1 MQQQSNAFATAPE
14 WTSAIAGL
22 TNDQIVNVIYLNA
35 FGHSP
40 DAAGLRFWSDAIT
53 NGILSVGDAAWQIV
67 TNTGP
72 ADTAIV
78 AAKVTAAIGYTDAV
92 TADSA
97 DSIAYSNSAAFASA
111 NTWLDGITTEA
122 QATAALV
129 PATLSASLDAM
140 VVASNASS
148 ATTYA
153 LTTGIDTINAAVLG
167 ANVLNTVTS
176 GLQEN
181 STSQTWNTG
190 DSITGNN
197 LTTVSL
203 IGNGQPGAGASVVS
217 VTNVAAINMNLVADT
232 TLNAAQFTNVAA
244 VNVTNGVAA
253 SELTV
258 SNAALGTTYGV
269 SSANDYDV
277 TLEYTGATGTADTAT
292 LSASGTGNSTTAT
305 TFDVATGNVIEAIAL
320 ATSGT
325 NYLTVDGG
333 TGAATIT
340 VTGAGTN
347 DITISDA
354 AANMTINASGNSGT
368 NVLRVGTLFTSL
380 DTITG
385 GSGTDT
391 LRAVANTGTTR
402 ATISAVETLRFD
414 FDNAGAIQD
423 LRNVTGATTLTL
435 EGDENA
441 TVTRAA
447 ATIATVNLV
456 SETASVNASVTYATG
471 SNAATALNIGTTNDD
486 GDAVVAVGAVTV
498 AGNAGALTI
507 NSVGDD
513 DNTAAGITA
522 NTTTSLTINAATVGL
537 SLGTDDI
544 SATSATTFTVN
555 ASGAD
560 ITFDD
565 ATLTDATAITL
576 NATGGAI
583 ATGILLTEGDLAEVS
598 LTASGANANDI
609 TVDQI
614 DSDFARTI
622 AIAAS
627 GGSDITVSDIV
638 ITGTD
643 DAGDDIDTEI
653 TLSALGTG
661 TVVTVSDMTVGAGTV
676 LDLVTI
682 TSDANGTVSFTA
694 TDTTLTITEIDAT
707 ASAGT
712 LTINVASL
720 DDGVEVSTG
729 AGDSTVTLSDNA
741 DTFVGGAGDDT
752 VTGGDAADDIT
763 LGGGHDTVIITT
775 NATTDS
781 VGDFIAGATT
791 VTSSDNISFD
801 LSALNA
807 IFTDV
812 ITGNATNVAADDAVA
827 IQAIQA
833 NAGVGEALSAATN
846 VVYVEGTY
854 ASVDAVQTAIE
865 TGGTNEITLTAAI
878 GDAIILMYQDTSGN
892 TQVASLSIA
901 NAASTASVILA
912 GNAVVDNLVT
922 LVGVDIADVVAGNY
936 AFIS

>member
-1 MQQQSNAFATAPE
+1 
-14 WTSAIAGL
+14 
-22 TNDQIVNVIYLNA
+22 
-35 FGHSP
+35 
-40 DAAGLRFWSDAIT
+40 
-53 NGILSVGDAAWQIV
+53 VGDAAWQIV

-78 AAKVTAAIGYTDAV
+78 AAKVTAALGYTAAV
-92 TADSA
+92 AASSVDSV
-97 DSIAYSNSAAFASA
+97 AYGNSAAFASA

-129 PATLSASLDAM
+129 PAALDASLDAM
-140 VVASNASS
+140 VTASAGSI

-167 ANVLNTVTS
+167 ANVLNTVTN
-176 GLQEN
+176 GLQDGVAG
-181 STSQTWNTG
+181 SQTWNTG

-197 LTTVSL
+197 LTTVNL
-203 IGNGQPGAGASVVS
+203 ISDGGGTSTVT
-217 VTNVAAINMNLVADT
+217 VTNVAAINVNLVDSGT
-232 TLNAAQFTNVAA
+232 ISAAQFTNVAA
-244 VNVTNGVAA
+244 INVTNGVAA
-253 SELTV
+253 QTLTV
-258 SNAALGTTYGV
+258 TNAALGTTYGV
-269 SSANDYDV
+269 SSANDYNV
-277 TLEYTGATGTADTAT
+277 TAVYTGATGTADTAK
-292 LSASGTGNSTTAT
+292 LSAGGAGSSATATT
-305 TFDVATGNVIEAIAL
+305 TFDVSTGNVIEAVTL

-340 VTGAGTN
+340 VTGSGTN
-347 DITISDA
+347 DISISDA
-354 AANMTINASGNSGT
+354 AANMTIDASGTSGT
-368 NVLRVGTLFTSL
+368 NVFRIGSLLTSL

-414 FDNAGAIQD
+414 FGNAGAIQD

-435 EGDENA
+435 EGDEDA

-456 SETASVNASVTYATG
+456 TGTVGADASVTYATG

-513 DNTAAGITA
+513 DNTATGITA

-537 SLGTDDI
+537 SLGAGDI
-544 SATSATTFTVN
+544 SATSATAVTVN

-565 ATLTDATAITL
+565 ATLTDAIAITL

-583 ATGILLTEGDLAEVS
+583 ATGILLTEGDLAVVT
-598 LTASGANANDI
+598 LNASGENANDI

-614 DSDFARTI
+614 DADFARTI

-627 GGSDITVSDIV
+627 GGSDITVSDVV
-638 ITGTD
+638 ITGED
-643 DAGDDIDTEI
+643 AAGDDIDTEI

-661 TVVTVSDMTVGAGTV
+661 TVVNVDDITVAAATV

-682 TSDANGTVSFTA
+682 TSDADGTVSFTA
-694 TDTTLTITEIDAT
+694 TDGDLTITEIDAT

-712 LTINVASL
+712 LEVDVRTLAA
-720 DDGVEVSTG
+720 GVDVSTG
-729 AGDSTVTLSDNA
+729 AGDSSVILSAFA

-752 VTGGDAADDIT
+752 VAGLGGADDIT
-763 LGGGHDTVIITT
+763 LGGGHDIVILTT

-781 VGDFIAGATT
+781 VGDFVGGATT
-791 VTSSDNISFD
+791 VASSDTIQISATDFNAIVGITTLIAGDGSIINTAADGSFNTVSAAENISASTAN
-801 LSALNA
+801 LY
-807 IFTDV
+807 V
-812 ITGNATNVAADDAVA
+812 ITGETFATLNLLEDALEAAGSRQLTLNNLAHDVLLVAY
-827 IQAIQA
+827 
-833 NAGVGEALSAATN
+833 E
-846 VVYVEGTY
+846 
-854 ASVDAVQTAIE
+854 
-865 TGGTNEITLTAAI
+865 
-878 GDAIILMYQDTSGN
+878 DTSGN
-892 TQVASLSIA
+892 TQIATLNIGTANVAGTIA
-901 NAASTASVILA
+901 SGDSVAANV
-912 GNAVVDNLVT
+912 VT
-922 LVGVDIADVVAGNY
+922 LVGVSLSDFTAANY
-936 AFIS
+936 EII

>member
-1 MQQQSNAFATAPE
+1 
-14 WTSAIAGL
+14 
-22 TNDQIVNVIYLNA
+22 
-35 FGHSP
+35 
-40 DAAGLRFWSDAIT
+40 
-53 NGILSVGDAAWQIV
+53 VGDAAWQIV

-78 AAKVTAAIGYTDAV
+78 AAKVEAAIGYTDAV
-92 TADSA
+92 TASSA
-97 DSIAYSNSAAFASA
+97 DSIAYGNSAAFASA
-111 NTWLDGITTEA
+111 NSWLDGITTSA

-129 PATLSASLDAM
+129 PAALDASLDAM
-140 VVASNASS
+140 VVASAGSVS
-148 ATTYA
+148 TTYA

-176 GLQEN
+176 GLQDGVAG
-181 STSQTWNTG
+181 SQTWNTG

-203 IGNGQPGAGASVVS
+203 IANGGAASVVS
-217 VTNVAAINMNLVADT
+217 VTNVAAINVNLVDVT
-232 TLNAAQFTNVAA
+232 TLNAGQFSNVAA
-244 VNVTNGVAA
+244 VNVTSGIAA
-253 SELTV
+253 QTLTV
-258 SNAALGTTYGV
+258 SNATLATTYGV
-269 SSANDYDV
+269 SSANNYGV
-277 TLEYTGATGTADTAT
+277 TLEYAGATGTADTAK
-292 LSASGTGNSTTAT
+292 LSASGTGNSTTDT
-305 TFDVATGNVIEAIAL
+305 TFDVSNGNVIEAITL

-325 NYLTVDGG
+325 NFLTVDGG

-368 NVLRVGTLFTSL
+368 NVLRVGSLLTSL

-435 EGDENA
+435 EGDQDA

-456 SETASVNASVTYATG
+456 TGTAAVNASVTYATG
-471 SNAATALNIGTTNDD
+471 SDAATALNIGTTNDD

-522 NTTTSLTINAATVGL
+522 DTTTSLTINAATVGL

-565 ATLTDATAITL
+565 ATLTDATAVTL

-583 ATGILLTEGDLAEVS
+583 DTGNLLTEGDLAEVS

-614 DSDFARTI
+614 DSDFAKTI

-643 DAGDDIDTEI
+643 AADDDIDTEI

-661 TVVTVSDMTVGAGTV
+661 TVVTVSNMTVAAGTV
-676 LDLVTI
+676 LDLVII

-694 TDTTLTITEIDAT
+694 TDADLTITEIDAT

-712 LTINVASL
+712 LTVVATTL
-720 DDGVEVSTG
+720 AAAVEVSTG
-729 AGDSTVTLSDNA
+729 AGDSTVSLSANA
-741 DTFVGGAGDDT
+741 DTFIGGAGDDT
-752 VTGGDAADDIT
+752 VTGFGGVDDIT
-763 LGGGHDTVIITT
+763 LGGGNDVVIITT

-801 LSALNA
+801 LSALNG
-807 IFTDV
+807 IFADV
-812 ITGNATNVAADDAVA
+812 ITGNATNVADGDAVA

-833 NAGVGEALSAATN
+833 NAGTGEALSAATN

-854 ASVDAVQTAIE
+854 ASVAAVESAIVS
-865 TGGTNEITLTAAI
+865 GGTHEITLTAGV

-901 NAASTASVILA
+901 NSASVAAVIVA
-912 GNAVVDNLVT
+912 GDAVVDNLVT
-922 LVGVDIADVVAGNY
+922 LVGVDVADVVAGNY